1 MANLFQLPDVKVR
14 RSRFDINHTNK
25 FTSDMGK
32 LIPIYLEEVIPG
44 DTFNV
49 STSFVCRTKV
59 PFIRPIL
66 DNLFLDVYFFYVP
79 FNLLDEKFYDLFK
92 GDEPDSWESK
102 APYRFPLVTYGVDPT
117 TNLVGTVA
125 DYLYK
130 TNFEGSD
137 NAVTTK
143 SYSAFPALAYAK
155 VWNDYFRDE
164 NFQDSVYFGN
174 PINLK
179 SFNSSKWSPGNIFGQ
194 LAPVNKFH
202 DFFTSLL
209 PKPQKGD
216 AVTIDLLN
224 DLILSASG
232 NLKVTD
238 PNDSFFFDFNLVNSL
253 GVKDSA
259 FVKSV
264 DDINAGV
271 EFGPLQYKDGLK
283 VAKGQSLFNINQLR
297 DAFVDH
303 RKAEIDAQYG
313 TRDTEFLLGHYGVV
327 APSLYLKRPE
337 YLGGKRFPLNLTQVA
352 NTTTTDSAQVS
363 AFLQSDGLLTFNK
376 SFTLHGYVIGVACVR
391 QHHTYSQGISFMA
404 QRTSAE
410 DFYDPISSGLG
421 AQPVFLDSIF
431 LPKSGTPIS
440 VFGYQNSWDQYRFHP
455 SEVHGD
461 LIPFTNSDSSFWTL
475 ADYYTNS
482 PTLNSEFIQET
493 DVYLQRAFGQKV
505 ERPFIFDF
513 YFKNKA
519 VRPLSVYGKPSSL
532 LGSLRG

>member
-14 RSRFDINHTNK
+14 RSRFDINHSNK
-25 FTSDMGK
+25 FTADMGK

-49 STSFVCRTKV
+49 SSSFVVRTKV
-59 PFIRPIL
+59 PFIRPII
-66 DNLFLDVYFFYVP
+66 DNLFMDVYFFYVP

-92 GDEPDSWESK
+92 GDEPDNWESK
-102 APYRFPLVTYGVDPT
+102 ESYRFPLVTYGADPT

-130 TNFEGSD
+130 TNYEGSD

-179 SFNSSKWSPGNIFGQ
+179 SFNSSAWAPGNIFGQ

-202 DFFTSLL
+202 DYFTSLL
-209 PKPQKGD
+209 PKPQKGV
-216 AVTIDLLN
+216 ASTIDLLS
-224 DLILSASG
+224 DLIVSSNGKFVFSTDSNYKTSIFSNSNGTVGVVNTPAPTGGTSPFIYDSG
-232 NLKVTD
+232 LT
-238 PNDSFFFDFNLVNSL
+238 
-253 GVKDSA
+253 VKA
-259 FVKSV
+259 
-264 DDINAGV
+264 NQ
-271 EFGPLQYKDGLK
+271 P
-283 VAKGQSLFNINQLR
+283 LFNINQLR
-297 DAFVDH
+297 DAFVEQ

-337 YLGGKRFPLNLTQVA
+337 YLGGRRFPLNLTQVA

-363 AFLQSDGLLTFNK
+363 AFLQSDGLLSFNK
-376 SFTLHGYVIGVACVR
+376 SFTMHGYVIGVACIR

-410 DFYDPISSGLG
+410 DFYDPVASGLG
-421 AQPVFLDSIF
+421 SQPVFLDSIF
-431 LPKSGTPIS
+431 LPKTDTPIS
-440 VFGYQNSWDQYRFHP
+440 VFGYQNAWDQYRFHP

-461 LIPFTNSDSSFWTL
+461 LVPVSGSDSSFWTL

-519 VRPLSVYGKPSSL
+519 VRPLSVYGKPSTL
-532 LGSLRG
+532 LGTLRG

>member
-14 RSRFDINHTNK
+14 RSRFDINHSNK
-25 FTSDMGK
+25 FTADMGK
-32 LIPIYLEEVIPG
+32 LIPIYCEEVIPG

-59 PFIRPIL
+59 PFVRPIL

-79 FNLLDEKFYDLFK
+79 FNLLDEKFYDLFNK
-92 GDEPDSWESK
+92 GEPSDWVTPST
-102 APYRFPLVTYGVDPT
+102 YNIPLVSNNTSNDVNYM
-117 TNLVGTVA
+117 GTIR
-125 DYLYK
+125 DYLYSGQTIK
-130 TNFEGSD
+130 LNVPTVSQPM
-137 NAVTTK
+137 
-143 SYSAFPALAYAK
+143 SCFPAYSYAK
-155 VWNDYFRDE
+155 IWNDYFRDE
-164 NFQDSVYFGN
+164 NFQKECLLTSGSN
-174 PINLK
+174 HI
-179 SFNSSKWSPGNIFGQ
+179 FNDLDWSPGNIFGQ

-202 DFFTSLL
+202 DYFTSLL

-224 DLILSASG
+224 DLLLSASG

-238 PNDSFFFDFNLVNSL
+238 RSDHFFFDLSLVNSSST
-253 GVKDSA
+253 KIPA
-259 FVKSV
+259 FVKSIE
-264 DDINAGV
+264 DINPGI

-283 VAKGQSLFNINQLR
+283 VAKGQPLFNVNALR
-297 DAFVDH
+297 DAFVEQ

-352 NTTTTDSAQVS
+352 NTTQTDSAQVS
-363 AFLQSDGLLTFNK
+363 AFLQSDGLLNFNK
-376 SFTLHGYVIGVACVR
+376 SFTMHGYVMGVACVR
-391 QHHTYSQGISFMA
+391 QHHTYSQGLSFNA
-404 QRTSAE
+404 LRLTAD
-410 DFYDPISSGLG
+410 DFYDPIASGLG
-421 AQPVFLDSIF
+421 MQPVNTYNIF
-431 LPKSGTPIS
+431 DRYDASGTHI
-440 VFGYQNSWDQYRFHP
+440 FGYQNAWDQYRFHP

-461 LIPFTNSDSSFWTL
+461 LVPFDGSDSSMWTL
-475 ADYYTNS
+475 ADYYTNA
-482 PTLNSEFIQET
+482 PTLNSEFIKET

-519 VRPLSVYGKPSSL
+519 VRPLSVYGKPSNL
-532 LGSLRG
+532 LGTLRG